1 MTHLRLLADDLT
13 GALDSAAAFVPLA
26 GPVSVTWHAVAAQ
39 RSVAFDCGTRDLP
52 AEQACESMER
62 FSHLL
67 DDGAPAFKKI
77 DSLLRGHVALELAV
91 CMRRFRSLRIGASLP
106 VPGPDHPQR
115 QAARSQWRM
124 GIGVAHI
131 KYFVSFEII
140 YSQCAAVLGSFR
152 IGHLAWNQMKFVFLD
167 MCHKFTI
174 FSKDIRN
181 N

>member
-1 MTHLRLLADDLT
+1 MFHGAAFGITAIAWLEADAAKTAPHAASSELNPLPQLRNKNNFIRFSCCERHLRT
-13 GALDSAAAFVPLA
+13 KEYS
-26 GPVSVTWHAVAAQ
+26 TY
-39 RSVAFDCGTRDLP
+39 
-52 AEQACESMER
+52 
-62 FSHLL
+62 
-67 DDGAPAFKKI
+67 
-77 DSLLRGHVALELAV
+77 
-91 CMRRFRSLRIGASLP
+91 
-106 VPGPDHPQR
+106 DHG
-115 QAARSQWRM
+115 M

-131 KYFVSFEII
+131 KYFVSFDII